1 MPSPNAVIFPR
12 KKTTV
17 TNTRQTEVRKKHGAE
32 IVKTMQHAQEMDGMN
47 FGEIMSELSKR
58 RVLILGR
65 FTDRRKKILEAIK
78 QHLAKH
84 PNQYIPELFTFEK
97 PHNRDLTESIIGFAA
112 LSRFIIADL
121 SEPKSV
127 QSELQAI
134 VPNFLS
140 IPVVSIINKTGRVYA
155 TYSSIERRE
164 NVVKPSIR
172 YNNIEDLLEKLD
184 KSVVPKAEEK
194 ILEIHGIN
202 LR

>member
-1 MPSPNAVIFPR
+1 
-12 KKTTV
+12 
-17 TNTRQTEVRKKHGAE
+17 
-32 IVKTMQHAQEMDGMN
+32 MDGMN

-78 QHLAKH
+78 QHLSKH

-97 PHNRDLTESIIGFAA
+97 PDNRDLTESIIGFAA

-140 IPVVSIINKTGRVYA
+140 IPVISIINKTGRVYA

-164 NVVKPSIR
+164 NVIKPSIR
-172 YNNIEDLLEKLD
+172 YDNLVDLLEKLD
-184 KSVVPKAEEK
+184 KSIVPKAEEK
-194 ILEIHGIN
+194 IAEIHGN
-202 LR
+202 